1 MMPKNL
7 TGLATTA
14 TLPAIENKIPNLSDL
29 IKKKQIKTQKQKTL
43 GILLLYIFLFRMRER
58 GVGVRGWGKKAPYQ
72 LFPSK
77 FYKRKNYLPKIS
89 EF

>member
-1 MMPKNL
+1 MLKNL

-29 IKKKQIKTQKQKTL
+29 VKEKQIKTQKQKTL
-43 GILLLYIFLFRMRER
+43 GILLLYIFLFRMWEG

-77 FYKRKNYLPKIS
+77 FYKRKN
-89 EF
+89 